1 MIRASQDVI
10 KMELREYN
18 FSLRTSGG
26 GDYGCGEE
34 GVELNC
40 PAADPSVSALPLSD
54 IHSHAHSTEAQKQ
67 KGLPKSQIHD
77 TSPSS
82 SVVWNPH
89 PLHPDPVLHTNV
101 ARLVLQSHGK
111 VLADNSACDSKP

>member
-1 MIRASQDVI
+1 M
-10 KMELREYN
+10 
-18 FSLRTSGG
+18 
-26 GDYGCGEE
+26 
-34 GVELNC
+34 ELNC